1 LRGLPRE
8 QRHAFVLYTVEGF
21 SLEEAAQVIGR
32 ELDAVKQLIHGAR
45 EHVMKKLPPTNALK
59 KRLIEHSNVA

>member
-1 LRGLPRE
+1 
-8 QRHAFVLYTVEGF
+8 
-21 SLEEAAQVIGR
+21 
-32 ELDAVKQLIHGAR
+32 VKQLINGAR